1 MASQKYRCENCG
13 SVFAV
18 EHEECPKCGCPEV
31 YEIEEDEGADIY
43 EYFDEPCSPCDTVGG
58 I

>member
-13 SVFAV
+13 SVFTV
-18 EHEECPKCGCPEV
+18 EHEECPKCGCPEI